1 MEKRIEIED
10 FDKQWEGLGI
20 SNDFLFMKVMQN
32 PVLCKELLHRI
43 LPDLGIDHIE
53 YPEMQK
59 EIKEDMEAKSIQLDV
74 YVKGNKDII
83 YNIEMQAADTKEL
96 PKRSRYYQAMIDL
109 QLLDKGDK
117 SYNELNKTYIIFI
130 CLFDLFGQGRHI
142 YTFENLCKE
151 DTSLA
156 MGDEATKIFLNAKGV
171 MDDVSND
178 LKAFLDYVA
187 GRKSKDEFVDKLEE
201 AVQKAKKNREWRHDY
216 MTLMMRERINYEKGQ
231 EHGEERLSELIR
243 RLSEDNRV
251 PDIIRVTQ
259 DKEYRKKLYKEY
271 DII

>member
-1 MEKRIEIED
+1 MEKQIEIED
-10 FDKQWEGLGI
+10 FDKQWEELGI

-32 PVLCKELLHRI
+32 QELCKELLHRI
-43 LPDLGIDHIE
+43 LPDLDIDHIE
-53 YPEMQK
+53 YPELQK
-59 EIKEDMEAKSIQLDV
+59 EIKEDMEAKSIRLDV
-74 YVKGNKDII
+74 YVKGSKDII

-156 MGDEATKIFLNAKGV
+156 MGDEATKIFLNAKGNIN
-171 MDDVSND
+171 DVGNE
-178 LKAFLDYVA
+178 LKVFLDYVS
-187 GRKSKDEFVDKLEE
+187 GKKSNDTFVDKLEE

-216 MTLMMRERINYEKGQ
+216 MTLMMRERINYEKG
-231 EHGEERLSELIR
+231 EKHDEERLFKLIR
-243 RLSEDNRV
+243 RLNEDNRLS
-251 PDIIRVTQ
+251 DIVMAIE